1 MSTLLNTR
9 SDGTAA
15 IPSAYKID
23 ECTLTNKDG
32 VAIDLQPYVRE
43 IKIIES
49 LYSPTLFCTV
59 GIRDDLNLLETL
71 PIYGLETV
79 YIRLSRKQ
87 GNGGA
92 EQKFERLFYITDYP
106 GFVRADRQR
115 VQAWKLSAVSYHA
128 FKDNT
133 MRISRYYPS
142 GNPIAHIIKIAKDAF
157 GMTLITQGDT
167 IQRGRGIINT
177 QTPLQAIEWFRR
189 RLYGTNGEPFYFYET
204 LKCLEKQAFLT
215 CHNKIVSDAIFD
227 TFVSSRDFNTTPDT
241 LEDYNALRQ
250 RMISVTSMLK
260 LGKFDP
266 MLDGSFGAN
275 GMYVDIA
282 NRSFKKMTY
291 NYTSQF
297 PISSTIYNT
306 SILKTPPPFDP
317 NIPDDIRGG
326 GGAPTI
332 KINEEKLDEQ
342 FYSKIDHISLNSQAY
357 SGAVQNY
364 NMWSHE
370 KLLQLSA
377 YPGIFNTLSH
387 DVTVYGNF
395 ELNVGK
401 IVQLNF
407 PKSADPGVIGTGELY
422 DKVMSGKYIVV
433 SVAHK
438 FEGQTYTCD
447 FKAKRDSFTK

>member
-32 VAIDLQPYVRE
+32 VAIDLQPYVQE

-49 LYSPTLFCTV
+49 LYSPTLFCSV
-59 GIRDDLNLLETL
+59 IVRDDLNLLEIL
-71 PIYGLETV
+71 PIYGLETI

-87 GNGGA
+87 GDDGVTQN
-92 EQKFERLFYITDYP
+92 FERLFYVTEYP
-106 GFVRADRQR
+106 IFERADRQR
-115 VQAWKLSAVSYHA
+115 VQGWKLSAISYHA
-128 FKDNT
+128 FKDNM

-142 GNPIAHIIKIAKDAF
+142 GSPISHIVKIAKDAF

-167 IQRGRGIINT
+167 TQRGRGVINT

-189 RLYGTNGEPFYFYET
+189 RLYGANGEPFYFYET
-204 LKCLEKQAFLT
+204 LKSLDKQAFLT
-215 CHNKIVSDAIFD
+215 CHNQIITGNVFD
-227 TFVSSRDFNTTPDT
+227 TYVSSRDFNTQNETP
-241 LEDYNALRQ
+241 ENYAALRG
-250 RMISVTSMLK
+250 RMLNVSSTLK

-282 NRSFKKMTY
+282 NRSFKKITY

-297 PISSTIYNT
+297 PLSSTIYNT
-306 SILKTPPPFDP
+306 SILKTPPPFNP
-317 NIPDDIRGG
+317 TIPEDVRAGSG
-326 GGAPTI
+326 EPTI

-342 FYSKIDHISLNSQAY
+342 FYSKIDHISLNSQSY

-370 KLLQLSA
+370 KLLQLNA
-377 YPGIFNTLSH
+377 YPGIFDTLSH

-395 ELNVGK
+395 ELNAGK
-401 IVQLNF
+401 VVQLNF
-407 PKSADPGVIGTGELY
+407 PRTADPAIIGKGELY

-438 FEGQTYTCD
+438 FAGPEYTCD
-447 FKAKRDSFTK
+447 FRAKRDSFTK